1 MQKPEM
7 FHQIVLKVGYL
18 SIINFRYAMIQNH
31 ILNHQKYIMLRKIG
45 YNLSINVTTDIYKY
59 ISKNIAW

>member
-18 SIINFRYAMIQNH
+18 GIINFRYAMIQNH
-31 ILNHQKYIMLRKIG
+31 ILNHQKYIMLRKLG
-45 YNLSINVTTDIYKY
+45 YNLSINVSNEIYIH
-59 ISKNIAW
+59 ISECQ

>member
-18 SIINFRYAMIQNH
+18 SIINFRYAVIQNH
-31 ILNHQKYIMLRKIG
+31 ILIRQDYTLFRNIVHNLKFTADSQIVLVGIG
-45 YNLSINVTTDIYKY
+45 I
-59 ISKNIAW
+59 